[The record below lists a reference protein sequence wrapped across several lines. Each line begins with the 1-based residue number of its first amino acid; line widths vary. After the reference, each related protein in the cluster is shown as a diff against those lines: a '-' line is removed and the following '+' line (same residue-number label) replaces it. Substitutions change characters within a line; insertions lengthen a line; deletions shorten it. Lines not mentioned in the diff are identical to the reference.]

1 MLVLSR
7 TRGETIIIGDSVKVT
22 VVDIDRGKVR
32 IGVDADRDIPVWR
45 GEIWEQIKETRK
57 PE

>member
-1 MLVLSR
+1 MLSR
-7 TRGETIIIGDSVKVT
+7 TCGETIIIGDSVKVT

-32 IGVDADRDIPVWR
+32 IGVDADRKIPVYR